1 MGFMGKKNGCVG
13 NRSHELEAAFVSG
26 RQRFGY

>member
-1 MGFMGKKNGCVG
+1 MGFMGKRVECVG
-13 NRSHELEAAFVSG
+13 NRSHELEAALVSG